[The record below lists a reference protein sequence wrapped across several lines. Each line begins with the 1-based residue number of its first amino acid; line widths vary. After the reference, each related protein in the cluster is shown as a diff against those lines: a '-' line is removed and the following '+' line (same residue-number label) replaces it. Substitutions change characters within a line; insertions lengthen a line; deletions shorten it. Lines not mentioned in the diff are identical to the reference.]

1 MQKIQSFYLVK
12 NLVKRSR
19 IMEDLIWLKSKDTTF
34 EKVSRKYEKL
44 IWLKSKPI
52 TLEK

>member
-1 MQKIQSFYLVK
+1 
-12 NLVKRSR
+12 
-19 IMEDLIWLKSKDTTF
+19 MEDLIWLKSKDTTF